1 MKNLYKQRMEV
12 INMANSEQTANRR
25 QSLKTEEK
33 WIVGIAVIGWVAAFI
48 WMFGVVG
55 F

>member
-1 MKNLYKQRMEV
+1 
-12 INMANSEQTANRR
+12 MANSEQTTNGRR
-25 QSLKTEEK
+25 LAKEEK